1 LGRVQSDASIHSE
14 AIPSSI
20 RAKLLSMT
28 KDDQRVRET
37 VQAELRRRRGALDRS
52 EERAE
57 RPITTNGHN
66 GHAVRSQA
74 EERPEMPRRQWSLP
88 SGTTR
93 E

>member
-1 LGRVQSDASIHSE
+1 
-14 AIPSSI
+14 
-20 RAKLLSMT
+20 MN

-57 RPITTNGHN
+57 RPGTTNGHN

-74 EERPEMPRRQWSLP
+74 EERREPLRRQWSLP
-88 SGTTR
+88 SGTTS

>member
-1 LGRVQSDASIHSE
+1 
-14 AIPSSI
+14 
-20 RAKLLSMT
+20 MT

-57 RPITTNGHN
+57 RSGTSNGHN
-66 GHAVRSQA
+66 GHTVRPQT
-74 EERPEMPRRQWSLP
+74 EERREPLRRQWSLP
-88 SGTTR
+88 SGTTS

>member
-1 LGRVQSDASIHSE
+1 
-14 AIPSSI
+14 
-20 RAKLLSMT
+20 MN

-52 EERAE
+52 EERAVA
-57 RPITTNGHN
+57 PGTTNGHN

-74 EERPEMPRRQWSLP
+74 EERRETLRRQWSLS
-88 SGTTR
+88 SGTTS

>member
-1 LGRVQSDASIHSE
+1 
-14 AIPSSI
+14 
-20 RAKLLSMT
+20 MT

-57 RPITTNGHN
+57 RPGSTNGHN
-66 GHAVRSQA
+66 GHTMRPQA
-74 EERPEMPRRQWSLP
+74 EGRREPERRQWWLP
-88 SGTTR
+88 SGTTS